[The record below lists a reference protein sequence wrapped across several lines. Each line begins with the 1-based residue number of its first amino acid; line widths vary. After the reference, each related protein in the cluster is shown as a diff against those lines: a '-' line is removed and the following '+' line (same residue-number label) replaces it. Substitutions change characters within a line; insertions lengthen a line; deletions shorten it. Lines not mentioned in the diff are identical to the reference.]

1 MYIINDVSIDH
12 GGLYLCSTSAAL
24 SYKLFIIIIISRGE
38 LKPRCKP
45 FSRVLLICLSL
56 HFLNP
61 YRASPAETHRQE
73 AGTHGDPPGEPAPAR
88 PAAGAPAEG
97 AGRSQKPAAT
107 HTR

>member
-1 MYIINDVSIDH
+1 MGVC
-12 GGLYLCSTSAAL
+12 LYLRSTSAAL
-24 SYKLFIIIIISRGE
+24 SYKL
-38 LKPRCKP
+38 
-45 FSRVLLICLSL
+45 LIFWSWQANAKMQAILTCLSL

-61 YRASPAETHRQE
+61 RRASPAETHRQE